1 MRLDALLTL
10 GFPSAPNWKFLAW
23 PHTVT
28 RRLIMQKAR
37 RQTLPEG
44 HSSPTACKCMVSG
57 TLSLP
62 YSGYFSLSAHA
73 TGSLPVVSKYLA
85 LRGGPREFIPGFTCP
100 VLLGREQRVAHAFRV
115 QDFHLLWSLFPKRS
129 PKHMRSPQGV
139 MTP

>member
-1 MRLDALLTL
+1 MRLYALFRLDFAPASHRWLTL
-10 GFPSAPNWKFLAW
+10 

-28 RRLIMQKAR
+28 RWLILQKAR
-37 RQTLPEG
+37 CRGHHEG
-44 HSSPTACKCMVSG
+44 DYSSTACKPMVSG

-85 LRGGPREFIPGFTCP
+85 LRGGPREFIPGFPCP
-100 VLLGREQRVAHAFRV
+100 VLLGREQRVAHVFRI

-129 PKHMRSPQGV
+129 PKHMRSPQGL